1 MTATTNRVPRNT
13 RTADKA
19 IPSAW
24 KFDMPASV
32 EAKKGWLMAY
42 RLADGLAVPFT
53 EATNLGSAGVAQSDQ
68 AAGTVDG
75 AVGVI
80 CDGMLE
86 DFDMST
92 AGGDSF
98 TNADIPA
105 IAYGVSNHEV
115 GKLSTGR
122 SIAGIFFGLNPDTG
136 KARCFVGPAAFTMAK
151 AMQTA
156 ALLAATSSGTGAS
169 LVGVED
175 LAARFAGAH
184 VEAVLAE
191 LGARFGAPV
200 ADAAALQAVPAATRA
215 QGQIVLKLDDHS
227 LWRFDSGS
235 TASAGDSVIVPTAGT
250 GRWLLIVRRRQTGT
264 ATLAAGT
271 VTVSGVELT
280 ASSRIQLT
288 MKDPGAGAIT
298 SFAALHAPDA
308 DRNVGAGT
316 FVVNAIDDAKATIA
330 TAVCT
335 FDWEVIG

>member
-24 KFDMPASV
+24 KFDMPAGV

-68 AAGTVDG
+68 AAGTADG

-156 ALLAATSSGTGAS
+156 ALLA
-169 LVGVED
+169 
-175 LAARFAGAH
+175 
-184 VEAVLAE
+184 E

-235 TASAGDSVIVPTAGT
+235 TASAGDAVIVPTAGT
-250 GRWLLIVRRRQTGT
+250 GRWLLIVQRRQSGT

-271 VTVSGVELT
+271 VTISGVALT
-280 ASSRIQLT
+280 ANSRIQLT
-288 MKDPGAGAIT
+288 MKDFGAGAIT
-298 SFAALHAPDA
+298 GFATLHAPSA